1 MHPEA
6 KKTAKRSQWGGGILF
21 ESRGHTKSEK
31 GDARDPH
38 GLNLPSHGFCDILLG
53 TCASVLTKRFPSKLF
68 FASSISDK
76 FAGESR
82 PPLDAGSGGEL
93 LLQLAQ
99 QPALGE
105 REALQRLA

>member
-1 MHPEA
+1 MCAPRGQEDSEA
-6 KKTAKRSQWGGGILF
+6 LTVGGGDFVRKPRMLGI
-21 ESRGHTKSEK
+21 
-31 GDARDPH
+31 H